1 MRMEYYISQH
11 DFLFVWSYFL
21 LVVLVLPNFHDL
33 DEKGSVQLRE
43 QFYMHEMTDISKL
56 HSTVNYFLPKH
67 VVFSLVIT
75 EHLEFG
81 KLLID
86 IRCLEICWLN

>member
-1 MRMEYYISQH
+1 MASNRCFQNSTAA
-11 DFLFVWSYFL
+11 
-21 LVVLVLPNFHDL
+21 VLKPAARL
-33 DEKGSVQLRE
+33 DEEGKRRAARSMIIHQ
-43 QFYMHEMTDISKL
+43 MHELTDISKL